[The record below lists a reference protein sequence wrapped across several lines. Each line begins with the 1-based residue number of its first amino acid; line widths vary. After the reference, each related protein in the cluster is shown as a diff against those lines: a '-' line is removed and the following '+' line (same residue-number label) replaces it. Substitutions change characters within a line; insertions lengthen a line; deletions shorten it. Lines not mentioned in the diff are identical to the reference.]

1 MDIFN
6 IFSLLGGLALFLY
19 GMNIMSA
26 GLDKLAG
33 SKMEQILRTMTSSR
47 LKGLLLGLGV
57 TAVIQSSSALT
68 VMLVGLVNSGI
79 MQLSQAISVTM
90 GSNIGTTVTA
100 WILSLAGIDSD
111 VFILKLLKPTTFSPI
126 VAFIGIALIMMA
138 KSQKKKDAGTICIG
152 FAVLMFGMD
161 MMSTAVEPLAE
172 MPGFRNILTSF
183 SNPILGVLAGAIF
196 TAAIQSSS
204 ASVGVL
210 QAIALTGSVT
220 YGAAIPIIMGQN
232 IGTCISALMAS
243 IGANKNARR
252 VAIVHVLFNC
262 IGTLVFLILWTVV
275 SGIFQ
280 FKFVDTAISPFYIA
294 IIHTIFN
301 VLTTVLLLPFAKVLE
316 KLAMKIL
323 KDDEKKEDDIE
334 FLDER
339 LMTVPAFAVA
349 NSMNAAVKMAEIAK
363 EAVNGATVLLGKFN
377 EDAAKKLEE
386 MEDML
391 DKYEDKLGSYL
402 VVLSQKE
409 MTNEESNKV
418 SMLLHTIGD
427 LERIGDYALNISD
440 TAKEMYEKSAEFSPQ
455 AQKEIKTL
463 LGALTEILDIT
474 ARAFEEDDDVI
485 AATVEPLEQVVDA
498 LVNEIRN
505 RHISRLRSGNCTI
518 ELGFILSDLL
528 TSIRRV
534 SDHCSNI
541 AVAVIEGKHGT
552 FDTHKYLGEVKSQ
565 TTGNFADKFNMFRDK
580 YSLEDTIV

>member
-1 MDIFN
+1 MDFFDI
-6 IFSLLGGLALFLY
+6 ISLLGGLALFLY
-19 GMNIMSA
+19 GMNILSN

-33 SKMEQILRTMTSSR
+33 SKMEQILRTMTSSKI
-47 LKGLLLGLGV
+47 KGLLLGLGV

-111 VFILKLLKPTTFSPI
+111 VFILKIFKPSTFSPI
-126 VAFIGIALIMMA
+126 VAFIGIALIMIA
-138 KSQKKKDAGTICIG
+138 KSPRKKDIGSICLG
-152 FAVLMFGMD
+152 FAVLMFGME
-161 MMSTAVEPLAE
+161 MMSDSVEPLSE
-172 MPGFRNILTSF
+172 MPGFRNLLTTF

-210 QAIALTGSVT
+210 QAISITGSLT

-262 IGTLVFLILWTVV
+262 IGTVVLLVLWTIIN
-275 SGIFQ
+275 GIF
-280 FKFVDTAISPFYIA
+280 KFSFINTAISPFHIA

-301 VLTTVLLLPFAKVLE
+301 VLTTALLLPFASVLE

-323 KDDEKKEDDIE
+323 KDDEKKESSFE
-334 FLDER
+334 LLDER

-349 NSMNAAVKMAEIAK
+349 NATAAAVKMAGYAK
-363 EAVNGATVLLGKFN
+363 DAVNKATVLLGKYAEKDVVEIQEL
-377 EDAAKKLEE
+377 EDV
-386 MEDML
+386 L
-391 DKYEDKLGSYL
+391 DKYEDKMGSYL
-402 VVLSQKE
+402 VLLSQKE
-409 MTNEESNKV
+409 MSNEESNKV

-427 LERIGDYALNISD
+427 LERIGDYALSIAD
-440 TAKEMYEKSAEFSPQ
+440 TAKEMFEKSADFSPQ
-455 AQKEIKTL
+455 AKKEIQTL
-463 LGALTEILDIT
+463 LSALKEILDIT
-474 ARAFEEDDDVI
+474 VCSFELDDNTV
-485 AATVEPLEQVVDA
+485 AGMVEPLEQVIDA
-498 LVNEIRN
+498 LVNEIRS
-505 RHISRLRSGNCTI
+505 RHIVRLRSGNCTI

-541 AVAVIEGKHGT
+541 AVAVIESKQGT

-565 TTGNFADKFNMFRDK
+565 TTGIFADNFNIYKEK
-580 YSLEDTIV
+580 YALESTIG

>member
-1 MDIFN
+1 MDFFDI
-6 IFSLLGGLALFLY
+6 ISLLGGLALFLY
-19 GMNIMSA
+19 GMNILSN

-33 SKMEQILRTMTSSR
+33 SKMEQILRTMTSSKI
-47 LKGLLLGLGV
+47 KGLLLGLGV

-111 VFILKLLKPTTFSPI
+111 VFILKIFKPSTFSPI
-126 VAFIGIALIMMA
+126 VAFVGIALIMIA
-138 KSQKKKDAGTICIG
+138 KSPKKKDIGSICLG
-152 FAVLMFGMD
+152 FAVLMFGME
-161 MMSTAVEPLAE
+161 MMSDSVEPLSE
-172 MPGFRNILTSF
+172 MPGFRNLLTTF

-210 QAIALTGSVT
+210 QAISITGSLT

-262 IGTLVFLILWTVV
+262 IGTVVLLVLWTIIN
-275 SGIFQ
+275 GIF
-280 FKFVDTAISPFYIA
+280 KFSFINTAISPFHIA

-301 VLTTVLLLPFAKVLE
+301 VLTTALLLPFASVLE

-323 KDDEKKEDDIE
+323 KDDEKKESSFE
-334 FLDER
+334 LLDER

-349 NSMNAAVKMAEIAK
+349 NATAAAVKMAGYAK
-363 EAVNGATVLLGKFN
+363 DAVNKATVLLGKYAEKDVVEIQEL
-377 EDAAKKLEE
+377 EDV
-386 MEDML
+386 L
-391 DKYEDKLGSYL
+391 DKYEDKMGSYL
-402 VVLSQKE
+402 VLLSQKE
-409 MTNEESNKV
+409 MSNEESNKV

-427 LERIGDYALNISD
+427 LERIGDYALSIAD
-440 TAKEMYEKSAEFSPQ
+440 TAKEMFEKSADFSPQ
-455 AQKEIKTL
+455 AKKEIQTL
-463 LGALTEILDIT
+463 LSALKEILDIT
-474 ARAFEEDDDVI
+474 ICSFELDDNTV
-485 AATVEPLEQVVDA
+485 AGMVEPLEQVIDA
-498 LVNEIRN
+498 LVNEIRS
-505 RHISRLRSGNCTI
+505 RHIVRLRSGNCTI

-541 AVAVIEGKHGT
+541 AVAVIESKQGT

-565 TTGNFADKFNMFRDK
+565 TTGSFADNFNIYKEK
-580 YSLEDTIV
+580 YALESTIG

>member
-1 MDIFN
+1 MDFFDI
-6 IFSLLGGLALFLY
+6 ISLLGGLALFLY
-19 GMNIMSA
+19 GMNILSN

-33 SKMEQILRTMTSSR
+33 SKMEQILRTMTSSKI
-47 LKGLLLGLGV
+47 KGLLLGLGV

-111 VFILKLLKPTTFSPI
+111 VFILKIFKPSTFSPI
-126 VAFIGIALIMMA
+126 VAFVGIALIMIA
-138 KSQKKKDAGTICIG
+138 KSPKKKDIGSICLG
-152 FAVLMFGMD
+152 FAVLMFGME
-161 MMSTAVEPLAE
+161 MMSDSVEPLAE
-172 MPGFRNILTSF
+172 MPGFRNLLTTF
-183 SNPILGVLAGAIF
+183 SNPNLGVLAGAIF

-210 QAIALTGSVT
+210 QAISITGSLT

-262 IGTLVFLILWTVV
+262 IGTVVLLVLWTIIN
-275 SGIFQ
+275 GIF
-280 FKFVDTAISPFYIA
+280 KFSFINTAISPFHIA

-301 VLTTVLLLPFAKVLE
+301 VLTTALLLPFASVLE

-323 KDDEKKEDDIE
+323 KDDEKKESSFE
-334 FLDER
+334 LLDER

-349 NSMNAAVKMAEIAK
+349 NATAAAVKMAGYAK
-363 EAVNGATVLLGKFN
+363 DAVNKATVLLGKYAEKDVVEIQEL
-377 EDAAKKLEE
+377 EDV
-386 MEDML
+386 L
-391 DKYEDKLGSYL
+391 DKYEDKMGSYL
-402 VVLSQKE
+402 VLLSQKE
-409 MTNEESNKV
+409 MSNEESNKV

-427 LERIGDYALNISD
+427 LERIGDYALSIAD
-440 TAKEMYEKSAEFSPQ
+440 TAKEMFEKSADFSPQ
-455 AQKEIKTL
+455 AKKEIQTL
-463 LGALTEILDIT
+463 LSALKEILDIT
-474 ARAFEEDDDVI
+474 VCSFELDDNTV
-485 AATVEPLEQVVDA
+485 AGMVEPLEQVIDA
-498 LVNEIRN
+498 LVNEIRS
-505 RHISRLRSGNCTI
+505 RHIVRLRSGNCTI

-541 AVAVIEGKHGT
+541 AVAVIESKQGT

-565 TTGNFADKFNMFRDK
+565 TTGSFADNFNIYKEK
-580 YSLEDTIV
+580 YALESTIG

>member
-1 MDIFN
+1 MDFFDI
-6 IFSLLGGLALFLY
+6 ISLLGGLALFLY
-19 GMNIMSA
+19 GMNILSN
-26 GLDKLAG
+26 GLEKLAG
-33 SKMEQILRTMTSSR
+33 SKMEQILRTMTSSKT
-47 LKGLLLGLGV
+47 KGLLLGLGV

-111 VFILKLLKPTTFSPI
+111 VFILKIFKPSTFSPI
-126 VAFIGIALIMMA
+126 VAFVGIALIMIA
-138 KSQKKKDAGTICIG
+138 KSPRKKDIGSICLG
-152 FAVLMFGMD
+152 FAVLMFGME
-161 MMSTAVEPLAE
+161 MMSDSVEPLAE
-172 MPGFRNILTSF
+172 MPGFRNLLTTF
-183 SNPILGVLAGAIF
+183 SNPILGVLAGAVF

-210 QAIALTGSVT
+210 QAISITGSLT

-262 IGTLVFLILWTVV
+262 IGTVVFLVLWTIIN
-275 SGIFQ
+275 GIF
-280 FKFVDTAISPFYIA
+280 KLSFVNTAISPFNIA

-301 VLTTVLLLPFAKVLE
+301 VLTTALLLPFAPVLE

-323 KDDEKKEDDIE
+323 KDDEKKETSFE
-334 FLDER
+334 LLDER

-349 NSMNAAVKMAEIAK
+349 NATTAAVKMAGYAK
-363 EAVNGATVLLGKFN
+363 DAVNKATVLLGKYAEKDVVEIKEL
-377 EDAAKKLEE
+377 EDV
-386 MEDML
+386 L
-391 DKYEDKLGSYL
+391 DKYEDKMGSYL
-402 VVLSQKE
+402 VLLSQKE
-409 MTNEESNKV
+409 MSNEESNKV

-427 LERIGDYALNISD
+427 LERIGDYALSIAD
-440 TAKEMYEKSAEFSPQ
+440 TAKEMFEKSADFSPQ
-455 AQKEIKTL
+455 AKKEIQTL
-463 LGALTEILDIT
+463 LSALKEILDIT
-474 ARAFEEDDDVI
+474 VCSFEQDDNSI
-485 AATVEPLEQVVDA
+485 AETVEPLEQVIDA
-498 LVNEIRN
+498 LVNEIRS
-505 RHISRLRSGNCTI
+505 RHIVRLRSGNCTI

-541 AVAVIEGKHGT
+541 AVAVIESKQGT

-565 TTGNFADKFNMFRDK
+565 TTGSFADNFNVYKEK
-580 YSLEDTIV
+580 YALESTIG

>member
-1 MDIFN
+1 MDFFDI
-6 IFSLLGGLALFLY
+6 ISLLGGLALFLY
-19 GMNIMSA
+19 GMNILSN

-33 SKMEQILRTMTSSR
+33 SKMEQILRTMTSSKI
-47 LKGLLLGLGV
+47 KGLLLGLGV

-111 VFILKLLKPTTFSPI
+111 VFILKIFKPSTFSPI
-126 VAFIGIALIMMA
+126 VAFVGIALIMIA
-138 KSQKKKDAGTICIG
+138 KSPRKKDIGSICLG
-152 FAVLMFGMD
+152 FAVLMFGME
-161 MMSTAVEPLAE
+161 MMSDSVEPLSE
-172 MPGFRNILTSF
+172 MPGFRNLLTTF

-210 QAIALTGSVT
+210 QAISITGSLT

-262 IGTLVFLILWTVV
+262 IGTVVLLVLWTIIN
-275 SGIFQ
+275 GIF
-280 FKFVDTAISPFYIA
+280 KFSFINTAISPFHIA

-301 VLTTVLLLPFAKVLE
+301 VLTTALLLPFASVLE

-323 KDDEKKEDDIE
+323 KDDEKKESSFE
-334 FLDER
+334 LLDER

-349 NSMNAAVKMAEIAK
+349 NATAAAVKMAGYAK
-363 EAVNGATVLLGKFN
+363 DAVNKATVLLGKYAEKDVVEIQEL
-377 EDAAKKLEE
+377 EDV
-386 MEDML
+386 L
-391 DKYEDKLGSYL
+391 DKYEDKMGSYL
-402 VVLSQKE
+402 VLLSQKE
-409 MTNEESNKV
+409 MSNEESIKV

-427 LERIGDYALNISD
+427 LERIGDYALSIAD
-440 TAKEMYEKSAEFSPQ
+440 TAKEMFEKSADFSPQ
-455 AQKEIKTL
+455 AKKEIQTL
-463 LGALTEILDIT
+463 LSALKEILDIT
-474 ARAFEEDDDVI
+474 ICSFELDDNTV
-485 AATVEPLEQVVDA
+485 AGMVEPLEQVNDA
-498 LVNEIRN
+498 LVNEIRS
-505 RHISRLRSGNCTI
+505 RHIVRLRSGNCTI

-541 AVAVIEGKHGT
+541 AVAVIESKQGT

-565 TTGNFADKFNMFRDK
+565 TTGSFADNFNIYKEK
-580 YSLEDTIV
+580 YALESTIG